1 MDQMARA
8 GDLKQELV
16 SFAMSDR
23 FGGVLEELVLDAF
36 PDGFVNDEGV
46 FAAVIEDFLFT
57 HRLPSGSRVVER
69 FVAENR
75 DLDEQ
80 DKALLLGWLDNVQGM
95 FEIMEPYGDDGVI
108 AFNHVDELTYRVRS
122 NMGPEGVEA
131 LTPGTIVIGGIAPVG
146 DEWMISGTP
155 MAFAADQADDV
166 LAGLPEIVM
175 RYPARVF
182 RNPEKL
188 AQAREL
194 QDEQRRAFIDLYGGD
209 LIVVSGDEVHQ
220 TLMAFYRHAYELA
233 GSKAGPW
240 TEPDLPPLPE
250 EWTDADSVALI
261 YDAEDGLGFYADY
274 AAAQRAF
281 AEPDLVRRRIYR
293 DVVSAYLREEGISP
307 VPIRRLVAEAG
318 PDAAGRVFQKLLKK
332 PRFSWERDGEAL
344 LRKYKADWYANPPL
358 PRVTLA
364 SPALTRRFQDANR
377 A

>member
-1 MDQMARA
+1 M
-8 GDLKQELV
+8 

-23 FGGVLEELVLDAF
+23 FGGVLEELILDAF
-36 PDGFVNDEGV
+36 PDGVVNDESL
-46 FAAVIEDFLFT
+46 FAAVIEDFLFR
-57 HRLPSGSRVVER
+57 HRLPNGSRVVER

-108 AFNHVDELTYRVRS
+108 AYNHVDELNYRVRS

-131 LTPGTIVIGGIAPVG
+131 LTPGTIVIGGIVPVG

-188 AQAREL
+188 ARAREL

-209 LIVVSGDEVHQ
+209 LIVVPGDQVNK
-220 TLMAFYRHAYELA
+220 TLMDFYRHNYELA
-233 GSKAGPW
+233 AASPARGPNRTCRRCPRNGRTRAASPSSTTPKTASASMSTTPSPSRRSPHPTSSDGGSTGRSSPPTCARRASAPSRSAVWWPKPGP
-240 TEPDLPPLPE
+240 TPP
-250 EWTDADSVALI
+250 
-261 YDAEDGLGFYADY
+261 
-274 AAAQRAF
+274 
-281 AEPDLVRRRIYR
+281 
-293 DVVSAYLREEGISP
+293 
-307 VPIRRLVAEAG
+307 
-318 PDAAGRVFQKLLKK
+318 GRVFQKLLKK

-358 PRVTLA
+358 PRVTPT
-364 SPALTRRFQDANR
+364 SPALTRRFRDANR
-377 A
+377 Q